1 MMTNSIPFPRESP
14 HGITL
19 RPMCADDL
27 ESAWQLSMA
36 QQWPHRLVDWEDALS
51 LGEGIVA
58 ESDGHVVGTA
68 MRWQWGHT
76 HATVGLVIVSS
87 RMRGRRIGSMLMD
100 RVLAGLEHCQVWL
113 HATEEGRGLYERLG
127 FVRTGEIRQ
136 HQGVACQSPLIA
148 LDRHWRLRPVDG
160 SDEAALSALDA
171 RARGWNRQPL
181 LHRWLDSAEHTI
193 ALDHD
198 GRLDGYAML
207 RRFGRSLVIGP
218 VVASGNT
225 GAHALMA
232 HLLGVAVGQFVRIDL
247 HFDASLDIHQSGL
260 TRWVEAQQLQRAG
273 SMTTMVRHPLS
284 PQMAANEPDQ
294 RPPRPYLFAL
304 ATQALG

>member
-1 MMTNSIPFPRESP
+1 MTDPMPQFPEHP

-19 RPMCADDL
+19 RPMRAADL

-87 RMRGRRIGSMLMD
+87 RVRGRRIGSMLMD
-100 RVLAGLEHCQVWL
+100 KVLAGLERREVWL

-136 HQGVACQSPLIA
+136 HQGVACQPPLIA
-148 LDRHWRLRPVDG
+148 LDRHWRLRPLDG

-171 RARGWNRQPL
+171 RARGWDRQPL
-181 LHRWLDSAEHTI
+181 LRRWLDTAAHTI

-218 VVASGNT
+218 VISSDDV
-225 GAHALMA
+225 GARALMA
-232 HLLGVAVGQFVRIDL
+232 HLMGMAAGQFVRIDL
-247 HFDASLDIHQSGL
+247 HFDASLDAHQSGL
-260 TRWVEAQQLQRAG
+260 IRWAEAQHLQRAG
-273 SMTTMVRHPLS
+273 SMTTMVRHPPSLQAS
-284 PQMAANEPDQ
+284 ATEADD